1 MERLTLNKILV
12 FFFII
17 VITALFFYM
26 IRDFL
31 MAILL
36 AAIFSSLAQ
45 PLYKWISHWVKGNKN
60 LGSLITIAIIFLIF
74 FIPVGILLGLVANEA
89 VKISINIKPWIDNW
103 INQPNALEKLAQSY
117 PQLNFLHSYHNI
129 ILEKAGELVGKI
141 SNIVVSGVSSATLKT
156 INFVFQFFL
165 FLYATFF
172 FLSDGSNMLKKI
184 VSYIPLPESSMNSIL
199 NRFTSVSRA
208 SIKGTL
214 VIGIIQGTLQGIAFA
229 VMGIESSLFWGTVM
243 VFASI
248 IPVVGTALVWFPAV
262 IILVLTGHIVKAV
275 ILLLFCSLVV
285 GSIDNLMRP
294 WLVGRDTQ
302 MHELMILFSTL
313 GGLSLFGIIG
323 FIIGP
328 VVASLFITAWDIY
341 EETFSDG
348 DRA

>member
-1 MERLTLNKILV
+1 MERINLNKIIVL
-12 FFFII
+12 FFII
-17 VITALFFYM
+17 AVSALFFYM
-26 IRDFL
+26 IRGFL

-45 PLYKWISHWVKGNKN
+45 PLYKWISHRVKGRKN
-60 LGSLITIAIIFLIF
+60 FASMITIVIIFLIF
-74 FIPVGILLGLVANEA
+74 FIPIGVLLGLVANEA
-89 VKISINIKPWIDNW
+89 VKMSSNVKPWIDNL
-103 INQPNALEKLAQSY
+103 INQPNALEKLTQYY

-141 SNIVVSGVSSATLKT
+141 SNTLVSGVSSVTFRTL
-156 INFVFQFFL
+156 NFIFQFFL
-165 FLYATFF
+165 FFYATFF
-172 FLSDGSNMLKKI
+172 FLSDGSNMLKKM
-184 VSYIPLPESSMNSIL
+184 VSYIPLSESSINRIL
-199 NRFTSVSRA
+199 DRFTSVSRA

-214 VIGIIQGTLQGIAFA
+214 VIGIIQGVLQGTAFA
-229 VMGIESSLFWGTVM
+229 VMGIESAIFWGTVM

-262 IILVLTGHIVKAV
+262 IILALTGHMVKAV
-275 ILLLFCSLVV
+275 ILMIFCSLVV

-294 WLVGRDTQ
+294 WLVGRDTE

-341 EETFSDG
+341 EETFSD
-348 DRA
+348 

>member
-12 FFFII
+12 LFFII
-17 VITALFFYM
+17 AVTALFFYM
-26 IRDFL
+26 IRGFL

-45 PLYKWISHWVKGNKN
+45 PLYKCISHWVKGRKN
-60 LGSLITIAIIFLIF
+60 LASFITIAIIFLIF
-74 FIPVGILLGLVANEA
+74 FIPVGVLLGLVANEA
-89 VKISINIKPWIDNW
+89 VKISVNVKPWIDNW
-103 INQPNALEKLAQSY
+103 INQPNAIENLTQSY
-117 PQLNFLHSYHNI
+117 PQLNFLNNYHNVI
-129 ILEKAGELVGKI
+129 IEKAGEFVGKI
-141 SNIVVSGVSSATLKT
+141 SNVLVSGVSSVTFKT

-184 VSYIPLPESSMNSIL
+184 VSYIPLPENSMNSIL

-208 SIKGTL
+208 AIKGTL
-214 VIGIIQGTLQGIAFA
+214 VIGIIQGALQGIAFWI
-229 VMGIESSLFWGTVM
+229 MGIESALFWGTVM
-243 VFASI
+243 AFASI

-262 IILVLTGHIVKAV
+262 IILALTGHMIKAL
-275 ILLLFCSLVV
+275 ILMLFCSLVV
-285 GSIDNLMRP
+285 GSIDNLLRP

-328 VVASLFITAWDIY
+328 VIASLFITAWVIY
-341 EETFSDG
+341 EETFGNG
-348 DRA
+348 DLT